1 MDTNQGKRDDQIEF
15 SEMMVGLSILG
26 FFLTIIGYSL
36 YYIISSLLHYVMG
49 QSGGEWGRM
58 V

>member
-26 FFLTIIGYSL
+26 FFLTGLGYSL
-36 YYIISSLLHYVMG
+36 YYIISSLIHYVMG
-49 QSGGEWGRM
+49 
-58 V
+58 

>member
-15 SEMMVGLSILG
+15 SEMAVGVSIIGILTTILG
-26 FFLTIIGYSL
+26 FTL
-36 YYIISSLLHYVMG
+36 YHLVSRLIHYI
-49 QSGGEWGRM
+49 M

>member
-26 FFLTIIGYSL
+26 FFLTGVGYTL
-36 YYIISSLLHYVMG
+36 YYIISRLIHYIMG
-49 QSGGEWGRM
+49 
-58 V
+58 